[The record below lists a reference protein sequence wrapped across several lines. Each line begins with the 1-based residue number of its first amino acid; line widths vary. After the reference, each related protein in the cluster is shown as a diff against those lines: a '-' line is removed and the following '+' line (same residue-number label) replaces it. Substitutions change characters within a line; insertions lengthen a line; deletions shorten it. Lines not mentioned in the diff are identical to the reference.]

1 MERNRKEYKDA
12 IVNYDF
18 MDQIEEIE
26 SFNVSDEKERVSN
39 ANAHNES
46 ILEMSM
52 MGPPDSFDN
61 NLEDSTLIPK
71 KRLKISMETKTL
83 ENIDVFNDLSMEQLD
98 NIEKIADRLKIK
110 ISTEQ
115 EKLKGMSPNI
125 NSIVEFRNKFMEHK
139 QKTNELENAIKTID
153 ELKNQIESLKKTRFD
168 EFMHGYNIINNKLG
182 ETYQVL
188 FFFY

>member
-1 MERNRKEYKDA
+1 MERNRKEYKEA
-12 IVNYDF
+12 IINYDF
-18 MDQIEEIE
+18 MDQMEEIE

-39 ANAHNES
+39 VHNNES

-52 MGPPDSFDN
+52 MGPPDSLDN
-61 NLEDSTLIPK
+61 NLDDSTLLPK
-71 KRLKISMETKTL
+71 KRLKISLETRTL
-83 ENIDVFNDLSMEQLD
+83 ENIEVFNDLSMEQLD

-168 EFMHGYNIINNKLG
+168 EFMHGFNIINSKLG
-182 ETYQVL
+182 ETYQVFL
-188 FFFY
+188 CF